1 MKKFILILFISTCYI
16 SLFAQNEKGF
26 NYIKQY
32 KDAAIE
38 EMKRSGVPASITLA
52 QGMLESGYGESV
64 LCKKSNN
71 HFGIKCK
78 TEWTGEKVYHD
89 DDEKG
94 ECFRAYASAADSY
107 KDHSDF
113 LKSRPWYA
121 FLFKLD
127 PTDYEGWAY
136 GLKKAGYAT
145 EKNYPQSLIRI
156 IKEYN
161 LQDYTLAALKK
172 KTETESA
179 STEIVQAENNVI
191 EPKKVDTAAIVKPTI
206 TNDSVELA
214 KVEIVEETVTD
225 YTDTETVINP
235 NNVLKE
241 NSVDSLKKKSIYPEN
256 IFTINHAKVIYAKE
270 GTSLLALA
278 NQFGISL
285 GNLLSYNELDEMD
298 VLDTDKLIF
307 IERKLKKGEKDYYEA
322 QGNETAYEI
331 AQKQG
336 VQLQTILTLNKIQKN
351 SILKKGDKIYLR
363 TPTTVKK

>member
-1 MKKFILILFISTCYI
+1 MKQLIIIILLSINYYFS
-16 SLFAQNEKGF
+16 FAQNEKGF

-127 PTDYEGWAY
+127 PTDYEGWAH

-161 LQDYTLAALKK
+161 LQDYTLAALTKK
-172 KTETESA
+172 DEPTNIEV
-179 STEIVQAENNVI
+179 VQIENNAI
-191 EPKKVDTAAIVKPTI
+191 EVKKVDTVETVKTT
-206 TNDSVELA
+206 TNMDSVESA
-214 KVEIVEETVTD
+214 KVEVIEEAVTD
-225 YTDTETVINP
+225 YTETVINP
-235 NNVLKE
+235 TNTLKA
-241 NSVDSLKKKSIYPEN
+241 DTLKIKSNYPEN

-285 GNLLSYNELDEMD
+285 SNLLSYNDLEEMD
-298 VLDTDKLIF
+298 VLDIDRLIF

-336 VQLQTILTLNKIQKN
+336 VQLQTILTLNKLKKN
-351 SILKKGDKIYLR
+351 SPLKKGDKVYLR

>member
-1 MKKFILILFISTCYI
+1 MKQLIIIILLSITYNFSI
-16 SLFAQNEKGF
+16 AQNEKGL

-78 TEWTGEKVYHD
+78 TEWIGEKVYHD

-145 EKNYPQSLIRI
+145 EKNYPQSLIKI

-161 LQDYTLAALKK
+161 LQDFTLAALNKK
-172 KTETESA
+172 AAPTNIEV
-179 STEIVQAENNVI
+179 VQVENNVI
-191 EPKKVDTAAIVKPTI
+191 EAKRE
-206 TNDSVELA
+206 DSVETVKTTIKNDSLEPA
-214 KVEIVEETVTD
+214 KVEIIEEAVTD
-225 YTDTETVINP
+225 YTETVINP
-235 NNVLKE
+235 TNTLKADTIK
-241 NSVDSLKKKSIYPEN
+241 VKSIYPEN
-256 IFTINHAKVIYAKE
+256 IFTINHVKVIYAKE

-285 GNLLSYNELDEMD
+285 SNLLSYNELDEMD
-298 VLDTDKLIF
+298 VLDTDRLIF

-322 QGNETAYEI
+322 QGNETVYEI

-336 VQLQTILTLNKIQKN
+336 VQLQTILTLNKLQKN
-351 SILKKGDKIYLR
+351 STLKKGDKVYLR

>member
-1 MKKFILILFISTCYI
+1 MKQLIIIILLSINYAFS
-16 SLFAQNEKGF
+16 FAQNEKAV

-32 KDAAIE
+32 KDAAIQ

-78 TEWTGEKVYHD
+78 TEWTGAKVYHD

-161 LQDYTLAALKK
+161 LQDYTLAALNK
-172 KTETESA
+172 KTDVTP
-179 STEIVQAENNVI
+179 TEIVQTESNII
-191 EPKKVDTAAIVKPTI
+191 ELKKIDTVEISKPTLI
-206 TNDSVELA
+206 NDTVETA
-214 KVEIVEETVTD
+214 KVEIVEETLTD

-298 VLDTDKLIF
+298 VLDTDRLIF
-307 IERKLKKGEKDYYEA
+307 IERKLKKGEKDFYEV
-322 QGNETAYEI
+322 QGYETAYEI

-336 VQLQTILTLNKIQKN
+336 VQLQTILNLNKLQKN
-351 SILKKGDKIYLR
+351 SPLKKGDKVYLR